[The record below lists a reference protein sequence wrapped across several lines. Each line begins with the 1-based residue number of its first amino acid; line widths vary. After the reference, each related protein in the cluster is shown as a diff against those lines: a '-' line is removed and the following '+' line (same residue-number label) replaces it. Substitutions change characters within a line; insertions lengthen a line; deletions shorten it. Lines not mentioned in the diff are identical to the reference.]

1 MTDQPASPDRIE
13 PSFRYGSAITIGV
26 LTGFSLAFLTSWA
39 ASPLPWGWKDLPG
52 VVLLVA
58 GVVLQVVGVWKL
70 LDVRSL
76 ELRQYK
82 RAMRF
87 FMAGMILVG
96 IGVALGIIVDF
107 VAVSSNFAA
116 PLGGGKH

>member
-1 MTDQPASPDRIE
+1 MTDQPASADRIE
-13 PSFRYGSAITIGV
+13 PSFRYGSAIIIGV

-39 ASPLPWGWKDLPG
+39 ANPLPWGWKDLPG
-52 VVLLVA
+52 VVILVT
-58 GVVLQVVGVWKL
+58 GVILQTVAVWKL
-70 LDVRSL
+70 LNVRSL
-76 ELRQYK
+76 ELAYYK

-87 FMAGMILVG
+87 FMVGMIFVG